1 MHHLKSTG
9 MQQCMSVFG
18 ETDTLS
24 DVLSFCSL
32 TQFVLH
38 PALFQMLLL
47 PQDKDDA
54 RSIICSI
61 LI

>member
-1 MHHLKSTG
+1 
-9 MQQCMSVFG
+9 MSGFG
-18 ETDTLS
+18 ETDTLC

>member
-1 MHHLKSTG
+1 
-9 MQQCMSVFG
+9 MSVFG